1 MRAFWVMGFVTA
13 HVCVWFW
20 IDHVRLMGCV
30 LLDGWGWSA
39 LLSYYVLSVGV
50 RCLWIPL

>member
-30 LLDGWGWSA
+30 LLDGWGWSE

-50 RCLWIPL
+50 RCLWIPC